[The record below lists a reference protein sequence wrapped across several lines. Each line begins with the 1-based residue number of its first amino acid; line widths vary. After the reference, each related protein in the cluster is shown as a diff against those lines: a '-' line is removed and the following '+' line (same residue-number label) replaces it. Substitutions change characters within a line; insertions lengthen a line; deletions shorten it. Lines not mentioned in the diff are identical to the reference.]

1 MTSGYSLKMIYVFW
15 SNSENP
21 LINTDEKMQIVTD
34 KKYEHR

>member
-1 MTSGYSLKMIYVFW
+1 MTKGFW
-15 SNSENP
+15 NNSENP